1 MAKTY
6 DYSLLWRARHLILI
20 FVAGAIPFTLV
31 TIKQGISPILEDP
44 LVILAIWALLSIGAV
59 VRIIK
64 ERSLTKSISIN
75 GKEVVH
81 IRTDGAVKEFTIDK
95 ISNIKVLDVS
105 QSLNGYKEKE
115 MILEFKQDD
124 EKLIVPVNIRQFDE
138 LYSILANELS
148 GNQTPI

>member
-6 DYSLLWRARHLILI
+6 DYSFLWRARHLILI
-20 FVAGAIPFTLV
+20 FVAGAVPLTLV

-64 ERSLTKSISIN
+64 ERSLTKSISIS

-95 ISNIKVLDVS
+95 ISNIKILDVS

-148 GNQTPI
+148 GNQTSI